1 MEIPLTSID
10 QALNIVAS
18 LVCMQATKYVEL
30 SHPLYLWTLRV
41 LYVISQLMLFLCV
54 HLIKKSI
61 MRQNDRRV
69 VKVPRELKWNEVP
82 ETNEEEF
89 EEITYSEYDMRE
101 AGRLIKSALF
111 QIPIV
116 LFLHL
121 KFGLP
126 QPLALQ
132 AISIVKSFFLNP
144 LFIAHL
150 RHKSVLR
157 PFDKNMLFGKAK
169 EDGEERRKR
178 EDEDVVENRDAAK
191 VEDGKVKDVTE
202 GVVSL
207 DKEPC
212 AAKDQSVDKEADE
225 NSSTKRREE

>member
-30 SHPLYLWTLRV
+30 SRPLYLWTLRV
-41 LYVISQLMLFLCV
+41 LYVVSQLLLFLCV

-61 MRQNDRRV
+61 VRQNDRRL

-82 ETNEEEF
+82 ETSEEEF
-89 EEITYSEYDMRE
+89 EEITYSEYDTRE
-101 AGRLIKSALF
+101 VGRLVKSALF
-111 QIPIV
+111 QVPIV

-132 AISIVKSFFLNP
+132 AISIIKSFFLNP

-157 PFDKNMLFGKAK
+157 PFDKNVLFGKAK
-169 EDGEERRKR
+169 ETSEERRKR
-178 EDEDVVENRDAAK
+178 EGETEEESRNVE
-191 VEDGKVKDVTE
+191 EKVKDVTDGIVDTE
-202 GVVSL
+202 KETSTVKEQSI
-207 DKEPC
+207 DKE
-212 AAKDQSVDKEADE
+212 VNE